1 MNIYEIKRNLETK
14 DIKRIIL
21 DTDTYN
27 EVDDQFALAYA
38 VMHPQINL
46 LSINAAPFF
55 NDRALSPCD
64 GMEKSYKEIENILE
78 LMNLSGRYPIYKG
91 SDRFLAGERV
101 PVDSPAAR
109 NIIRIAQEAEE
120 LVYVVAIGAITNV
133 ASALMLAPEIKEK
146 IAVVWL
152 GGNSLL
158 RDSPEFNMAQDVMA
172 AKVVLESGVP
182 FVQLPASGVVSALA
196 TTIPELEYYLAGKNK
211 LCDYLVDI
219 VRRYPV
225 DPYAYSKPI
234 WDVAA
239 VAFMTTPEGFD
250 RVLIP
255 KPVLT
260 IEGRY
265 SFDAG
270 QEHMI
275 YVRALDRDRI
285 FAELF
290 RLLSAFK

>member
-1 MNIYEIKRNLETK
+1 MDIYDIKKDLETSNTK
-14 DIKRIIL
+14 HIIL

-38 VMHPQINL
+38 AMHPQINL

-55 NDRALSPCD
+55 NERSESPRD
-64 GMEKSYKEIENILE
+64 GMEKSYAEIENILK
-78 LMNLSGRYPIYKG
+78 LMNLSGKFPIYKG
-91 SDRFLAGERV
+91 SDRFLAGERM
-101 PVDSPAAR
+101 PVDSPSAR
-109 NIIRIAQEAEE
+109 NIIKTAQNAENF
-120 LVYVVAIGAITNV
+120 VYVVAIGAITNV
-133 ASALMLAPEIKEK
+133 ASALMLAPEIKDK
-146 IAVVWL
+146 LAVVWL
-152 GGNSLL
+152 GGNAIL

-182 FVQLPASGVVSALA
+182 FIQLPASGVVSFLS

-219 VRRYPV
+219 VRQYPA

-239 VAFMTTPEGFD
+239 VALMTTPEGFD
-250 RVLIP
+250 RILIP

-270 QEHMI
+270 QEQMI
-275 YVRALDRDRI
+275 YIRALNRDKI

-290 RLLSAFK
+290 RLLSAA

>member
-1 MNIYEIKRNLETK
+1 MDIYDIKKDLETRNTK
-14 DIKRIIL
+14 HIIL

-38 VMHPQINL
+38 ALHPQINL
-46 LSINAAPFF
+46 LSVNAAPFF
-55 NDRALSPCD
+55 NERAKSPRD
-64 GMEKSYKEIENILE
+64 GMEKSYAEIENILN
-78 LMNLSGRYPIYKG
+78 LMNLSGSFPIYKG

-109 NIIRIAQEAEE
+109 NIIKTARGTEDI
-120 LVYVVAIGAITNV
+120 VYVVAIGAITNV
-133 ASALMLAPEIKEK
+133 ASALMLAPEIKDK
-146 IAVVWL
+146 IVVVWL
-152 GGNSLL
+152 GGNSIL

-182 FVQLPASGVVSALA
+182 FIQLPASGVVSFLS

-219 VRRYPV
+219 VRQYPD

-239 VAFMTTPEGFD
+239 VALMTTPEGFD
-250 RVLIP
+250 RILIP

-270 QEHMI
+270 QEQMI
-275 YVRALDRDRI
+275 YVRALNRDKI

-290 RLLSAFK
+290 RLLTAA

>member
-1 MNIYEIKRNLETK
+1 MDIYDIKKDLETRNTK
-14 DIKRIIL
+14 HIIL

-38 VMHPQINL
+38 ALHPQINL
-46 LSINAAPFF
+46 LSVNAAPFF
-55 NDRALSPCD
+55 NERTKSPRD
-64 GMEKSYKEIENILE
+64 GMEKSYAEIENILN
-78 LMNLSGRYPIYKG
+78 LMNLSGSFPIYKG

-109 NIIRIAQEAEE
+109 NIIKTAQGAEDI
-120 LVYVVAIGAITNV
+120 VYVVAIGAITNV
-133 ASALMLAPEIKEK
+133 ASALMLAPEIKDK

-152 GGNSLL
+152 GGNSIL

-182 FVQLPASGVVSALA
+182 FIQLPASGVVSFLS

-219 VRRYPV
+219 VRQYPD

-239 VAFMTTPEGFD
+239 VALMTTPEGFD
-250 RVLIP
+250 RILIP

-270 QEHMI
+270 QEQMI
-275 YVRALDRDRI
+275 YVRALNRDKI

-290 RLLSAFK
+290 RLLTAA

>member
-1 MNIYEIKRNLETK
+1 MNIFDIKKDLETK
-14 DIKRIIL
+14 GVKKIIL

-55 NDRALSPCD
+55 NERAKSPQD
-64 GMEKSYKEIENILE
+64 GMEKSYTEIENILA
-78 LMNLSGRYPIYKG
+78 LMNISGKYPIYKG

-109 NIIRIAQEAEE
+109 NIINTAQNSED
-120 LVYVVAIGAITNV
+120 LIYVVAIGAITNV
-133 ASALMLAPEIKEK
+133 ASALMLAPQIKDK
-146 IAVVWL
+146 MAVVWL
-152 GGNSLL
+152 GGNSIL

-172 AKVVLESGVP
+172 AKVVMESGVP
-182 FVQLPASGVVSALA
+182 FIQLPASGVVSFLS
-196 TTIPELEYYLAGKNK
+196 TTIPELEYYLSGKNK

-219 VRRYPV
+219 VRKYPD

-239 VAFMTTPEGFD
+239 VALMTTPEGFD
-250 RVLIP
+250 RILMP
-255 KPVLT
+255 KPILT

-270 QEHMI
+270 QEQMI
-275 YVRALDRDRI
+275 YIRALNRDKI

-290 RLLSAFK
+290 RLLTAA